1 MCVQDWWLFSS
12 RTIQFNI
19 EDQAWEK
26 FQVQMKHKR
35 VQRKSKADAG
45 TTGIIHQCS
54 ELTLQRLS
62 SGKFS
67 LR

>member
-1 MCVQDWWLFSS
+1 M
-12 RTIQFNI
+12 

-26 FQVQMKHKR
+26 FQAQMKHKHI
-35 VQRKSKADAG
+35 QRKSKADAG
-45 TTGIIHQCS
+45 TTGIIQQCS

>member
-1 MCVQDWWLFSS
+1 M
-12 RTIQFNI
+12 
-19 EDQAWEK
+19 EDKAWEK
-26 FQVQMKHKR
+26 FQAQMKHKR

-54 ELTLQRLS
+54 ELTLQRLR